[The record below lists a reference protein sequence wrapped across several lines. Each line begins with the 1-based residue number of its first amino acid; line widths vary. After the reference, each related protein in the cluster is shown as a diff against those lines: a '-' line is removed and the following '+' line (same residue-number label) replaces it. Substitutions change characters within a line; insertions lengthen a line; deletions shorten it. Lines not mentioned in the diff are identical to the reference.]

1 VNNSKNEMI
10 EKRQLCSLAHPLLY
24 SLTAVNEYSG
34 GWRYLVMAL
43 TGTTHREVYMRVAV
57 FGFLSGFALAAL
69 PLAANAVPMGPS
81 VPAVDSA
88 SAVEL
93 VAGGCGPGWHPVPG
107 HFTPWGR
114 WIPWHCRPNHYWW
127 P

>member
-1 VNNSKNEMI
+1 
-10 EKRQLCSLAHPLLY
+10 
-24 SLTAVNEYSG
+24 
-34 GWRYLVMAL
+34 
-43 TGTTHREVYMRVAV
+43 MRVAI

-81 VPAVDSA
+81 VPAAGSA
-88 SAVEL
+88 PAVEL

-107 HFTPWGR
+107 HFTPWGH
-114 WIPWHCRPNHYWW
+114 WIPPHCRPNHYWW